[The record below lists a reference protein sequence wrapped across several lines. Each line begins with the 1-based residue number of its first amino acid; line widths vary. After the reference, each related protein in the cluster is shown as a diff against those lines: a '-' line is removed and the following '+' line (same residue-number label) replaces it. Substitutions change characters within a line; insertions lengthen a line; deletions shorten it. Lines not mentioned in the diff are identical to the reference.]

1 MRNDSVNKYYREL
14 KALFPLKT
22 YYEIKF
28 LKEFKNSL
36 IEFSGQISNCTY
48 DDLCKE
54 FGTPQEIF
62 LEYMNTED
70 YENEPKTIW
79 NDQIRK
85 NIIAIVSIL
94 LIIGIVIYFL
104 FLSDLKNKVEQSIPY
119 ETETTITESMSFR

>member
-104 FLSDLKNKVEQSIPY
+104 FLSDLKNKVEQSIPF
-119 ETETTITESMSFR
+119 ETETTITEY

>member
-104 FLSDLKNKVEQSIPY
+104 FL
-119 ETETTITESMSFR
+119 

>member
-94 LIIGIVIYFL
+94 LIIGIVIYFF

-119 ETETTITESMSFR
+119 ETETTITEY

>member
-119 ETETTITESMSFR
+119 ETETTITEY